1 MKKFLRKII
10 TKTRLGYK
18 AIIPHMSLI
27 AVLLCVV
34 NLIFLINIK
43 KEVHKTNNTVD
54 IIYGEVYDIED
65 KVNNISEDYDNSDV
79 LNMIQNHHKKVIDK
93 IESEA
98 SSIESTVRIWSN

>member
-1 MKKFLRKII
+1 MKKFLRKIM

-43 KEVHKTNNTVD
+43 KEVHHINDTVNSID
-54 IIYGEVYDIED
+54 GDVYDIKD

-79 LNMIQNHHKKVIDK
+79 LNLIKDHHNKLIDK

-98 SSIESTVRIWSN
+98 SSIESTIRIWSD